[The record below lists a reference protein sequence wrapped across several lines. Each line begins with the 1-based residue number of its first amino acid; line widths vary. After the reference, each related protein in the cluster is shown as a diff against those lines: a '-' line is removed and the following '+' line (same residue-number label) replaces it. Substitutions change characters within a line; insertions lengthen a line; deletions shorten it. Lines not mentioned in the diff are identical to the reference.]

1 MPMTDNH
8 ANFAHPHEARIRKR
22 LRGLSWF
29 MDNSIRLPTG
39 HRIGVDG
46 LIGLIPG
53 IGDLFGAA
61 VSGYFVVSAA
71 RLGLPKAVMGRMT
84 LNILVETIIGA
95 IPLVGDLFDLGWKA
109 NARNFKLVERY
120 LESPQRTRRS
130 SNAIVAG
137 SFAVAVALFVLT
149 AFVVVGLV
157 VLAWRTLF
165 G

>member
-1 MPMTDNH
+1 
-8 ANFAHPHEARIRKR
+8 
-22 LRGLSWF
+22 

-46 LIGLIPG
+46 LIGIVPG

-84 LNILVETIIGA
+84 LNILVETVIGA
-95 IPLVGDLFDLGWKA
+95 IPLFGDLFDLGFKA
-109 NARNFKLVERY
+109 NARNYRLVERY
-120 LESPQRTRRS
+120 LDAPREVRRTS
-130 SNAIVAG
+130 TAVVAG
-137 SFAVAVALFVLT
+137 TFAVAAAVFVLT
-149 AFVVVGLV
+149 VFVVIGLV
-157 VLAWRTLF
+157 VLAWRALF